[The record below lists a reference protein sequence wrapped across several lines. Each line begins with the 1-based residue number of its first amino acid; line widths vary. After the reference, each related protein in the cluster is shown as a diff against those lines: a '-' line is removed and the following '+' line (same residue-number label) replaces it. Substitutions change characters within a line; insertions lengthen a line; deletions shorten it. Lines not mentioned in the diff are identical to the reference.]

1 MTFVGSS
8 RGLRAP
14 FLFLCDIN
22 FLRARAPT
30 KKSEGCAV
38 SSLNLPNLLSLS
50 RVFLAPVVMVIL
62 TMRTQFGSFL
72 GMPLGDLLALLVFV
86 VASVTDAA
94 DGYIARKRGMVTN
107 LGKFIDPLADKIL
120 VTAVLVALVELQ
132 RLPAWIVVVV
142 VSREFIVTG
151 LRMVAAAEGVVIAAS
166 KGGKAKTVSQIVA
179 ISMMILD
186 LPGGIW
192 VMWVA
197 MILTVWSGMDYLIKG
212 KDFLSR

>member
-1 MTFVGSS
+1 
-8 RGLRAP
+8 
-14 FLFLCDIN
+14 
-22 FLRARAPT
+22 
-30 KKSEGCAV
+30 V